1 MSASGEGPQLQA
13 LTHRL
18 AECPA
23 DFLAAPRVGSNG
35 IIDVAAVVSDLVR
48 ALGGTLLTEQEVARF
63 RGSSDLMTKRLQIT
77 LIACWLLYDSWFRTQ
92 KRFAIPALR
101 LLSETFGELAA
112 LVDPVAFVNDPDRRE
127 ELVRLCLHA
136 LGLRPAGESEAQA
149 ADRLN
154 TLSSVERTRVV
165 QETRATQE
173 RVRQVRE
180 AMRKKAAEE
189 AAAAYGRE

>member
-1 MSASGEGPQLQA
+1 VTQTAERPALHA

-18 AECPA
+18 SECPA
-23 DFLAAPRVGSNG
+23 DFLAEPMIGSHG
-35 IIDVAAVVSDLVR
+35 VVDVAAVVSDLLR
-48 ALGGTLLTEQEVARF
+48 ALGGTLLTAEELSRF
-63 RGSSDLMTKRLQIT
+63 RGTSDMMAKRLRIT
-77 LIACWLLYDSWFRTQ
+77 LIASWLLYDPWFRTQ
-92 KRFAIPALR
+92 QRFAAPSMR
-101 LLSETFGELAA
+101 LLSESFGELAA
-112 LVDPVAFVNDPDRRE
+112 LVDPPAFVSDPDRRE
-127 ELVRLCLHA
+127 ELVRLCLRA
-136 LGLRPAGESEAQA
+136 LGLLPEGESEAQA

-165 QETRATQE
+165 QETRAAQE